1 MPTELVSHLRDVLI
15 AGRNPDGGWGY
26 YAGKSSRLEP
36 TCWALLSLLED
47 RRPEDAAIV
56 EAGLHLLAKWQRA
69 DGLIAEPV
77 LPHNLAFNGL
87 ASLVFTSA
95 RTSVFAEPADDQVQ
109 RRLLAGIVGVR
120 SETAWNWNSPVRQDN
135 SLVGWPWTEDAF
147 GWIEPSAWCALALK
161 KTGFREGPTGSRE
174 RLDQAERLLFDRQC
188 AGGGWNYGNS
198 EVLAQKL
205 HAYVSSTAL
214 VLLALQDRRTRP
226 EVRQSVDYLLRQW
239 PHEPAG
245 MALGLSLHCFRVYAL
260 PTAEVEAALE
270 TAWQKSAFLG
280 NHAVVGMVRLAF
292 TAGMHGPNALAL

>member
-1 MPTELVSHLRDVLI
+1 MPTELASHLRDALI
-15 AGRNPDGGWGY
+15 AGRNADGGWAY

-36 TCWALLSLLED
+36 TCWALLALLED
-47 RRPEDAAIV
+47 RRPEDAAFMD
-56 EAGLHLLAKWQRA
+56 AGLHLLAKWQRA

-77 LPHNLAFNGL
+77 LPPNLAFNGL
-87 ASLVFTSA
+87 ASLVFTAA

-147 GWIEPSAWCALALK
+147 GWIEPTAWCALALK
-161 KTGFREGPTGSRE
+161 KCGVGQRPPGSQE
-174 RLDQAERLLFDRQC
+174 RLEQAERLLFDRQC
-188 AGGGWNYGNS
+188 PGGGWNYGNS
-198 EVLAQKL
+198 EVLGQQL

-214 VLLALQDRRTRP
+214 ALAALQDRRARP
-226 EVRQSVDYLLRQW
+226 EVRQSVEYLLRQW

-245 MALGLSLHCFRVYAL
+245 MALGLSLLCFRIYAL
-260 PTAEVEAALE
+260 PTAEVEAALAA
-270 TAWQKSAFLG
+270 AWQKSAFLG
-280 NHAVVGMVRLAF
+280 NHAVVGMVRLAL